1 MIMSQV
7 LQLKKL
13 KVLNF
18 RSIKNQEFHF
28 QDFAVLIGKNNCGKS
43 NVLDAV
49 AVLLEGT
56 AKSVEDADYW
66 DKSQNIQI
74 DGEFHNAKNFLA
86 LCSEKNKAK
95 VEGMISADGVLRL
108 RRKYGASVER
118 SGALLSYDEKG
129 EDKPLATGIDAEMKR
144 FLPEVVAIKPLADV
158 SDEATGKTTGT
169 LGKLLGQILDSLRD
183 KAQPELDKAF
193 ESAKK
198 LLNVVGGKDERVQEL
213 RDVEADITNLLQETF
228 TETTIRLN
236 VELPDVKR
244 LLADVAVEVD
254 DGCVTPYFRKGHGLQ
269 RSLYLSLLRA
279 LAKRV
284 RTAQTAVHRPII
296 ILFEEPEL
304 FLHPSAQEQMRE
316 ALAQS
321 SKHNQVLIAT
331 HSPSMVSVQ
340 NFGQLVL
347 IQKNREQI
355 EKGQNRL
362 MTVTISKDSST
373 APSQDEKELLQ
384 ILNLHRASRVFFFRR
399 VLLVEGASDVHL
411 VNAISNSLGLGNLE
425 AKDCTV
431 VEIGGKEK
439 LLTFQELLGKL
450 GVVACVLAD
459 DDFLWR
465 GASAVFKNDP
475 EYSQFCEAVSKFG
488 EESKLRRDGLTK
500 DTNAQK
506 QAESLVQKLA
516 NRKIFILSKGE
527 IEHYV
532 GLSEKSKGKYLLAA
546 KEISNGTR
554 PINEPKEL
562 KSILDKFITS
572 A

>member
-1 MIMSQV
+1 
-7 LQLKKL
+7 
-13 KVLNF
+13 
-18 RSIKNQEFHF
+18 
-28 QDFAVLIGKNNCGKS
+28 
-43 NVLDAV
+43 
-49 AVLLEGT
+49 
-56 AKSVEDADYW
+56 
-66 DKSQNIQI
+66 
-74 DGEFHNAKNFLA
+74 
-86 LCSEKNKAK
+86 
-95 VEGMISADGVLRL
+95 
-108 RRKYGASVER
+108 
-118 SGALLSYDEKG
+118 
-129 EDKPLATGIDAEMKR
+129 
-144 FLPEVVAIKPLADV
+144 
-158 SDEATGKTTGT
+158 
-169 LGKLLGQILDSLRD
+169 
-183 KAQPELDKAF
+183 
-193 ESAKK
+193 
-198 LLNVVGGKDERVQEL
+198 
-213 RDVEADITNLLQETF
+213 
-228 TETTIRLN
+228 
-236 VELPDVKR
+236 
-244 LLADVAVEVD
+244 
-254 DGCVTPYFRKGHGLQ
+254 
-269 RSLYLSLLRA
+269 
-279 LAKRV
+279 
-284 RTAQTAVHRPII
+284 
-296 ILFEEPEL
+296 
-304 FLHPSAQEQMRE
+304 MRE
-316 ALAQS
+316 ALAQI
-321 SKHNQVLIAT
+321 SKQNQVLIAT